1 MSLPSLTPEDVIKKL
16 RERAPSDRI
25 VDVERRVTPSTIY
38 ANERLFGVPVYAF
51 GEGYKGQ
58 YLRHSYYDATPTE
71 RVWQIELG
79 TVSIYGER
87 KGKVYPLFA
96 NGFPTSYVFSV
107 PPNEFEGFW
116 AEQMNTLD
124 VIEVKE
130 SQIINLD
137 RATQLKDSI
146 LIIDRFDLLRTTA
159 SRSLPEGIVKAL
171 QTLLKEPYRS
181 LLSHEDLTYI
191 EYLLRMNAGI
201 TLPSDIIDDL
211 VEKNRIIESMQRAVW
226 EYQRRIHDYETNMN
240 IYRSENTKYYQLV
253 SEYSHEF
260 SRISVEL
267 TNAQKQLIRLKN
279 DLEISMREAQTLEDA
294 KKMLI
299 NALAIAN
306 QLTDELNK
314 LNMTARST
322 AETILQTSETYNAI
336 VSKMKEVEFR
346 EATKDLEKRDKKV
359 GAPEGKEEKKGASA
373 SVKKK
378 EGEESE

>member
-1 MSLPSLTPEDVIKKL
+1 MSFPLLTPEDVIRRL
-16 RERAPSDRI
+16 RERAPSDHV
-25 VDVERRVTPSTIY
+25 VDVERRLTPSTVY
-38 ANERLFGVPVYAF
+38 ANERLFGLPVYAF

-79 TVSIYGER
+79 RVTIYGEMD
-87 KGKVYPLFA
+87 GKVYSLFE
-96 NGFPTSYVFSV
+96 NGFPTAYVFTI
-107 PPNEFEGFW
+107 PPDKFEGFW

-146 LIIDRFDLLRTTA
+146 IILDRFDLLRKTA

-171 QTLLKEPYRS
+171 QTLLKEPFRS
-181 LLSHEDLTYI
+181 LLSHEELTYI
-191 EYLLRMNAGI
+191 DELLKMNAGI
-201 TLPSDIIDDL
+201 TLPSDVIDDL

-240 IYRSENTKYYQLV
+240 IYRSENIKYYQLV
-253 SEYSHEF
+253 SEYTHEF

-314 LNMTARST
+314 LNMVAITT
-322 AETILQTSETYNAI
+322 AETVRQTSETYTEI
-336 VSKMKEVEFR
+336 VSKAKDVEYEKTLEKLKKEGKQI
-346 EATKDLEKRDKKV
+346 EATK
-359 GAPEGKEEKKGASA
+359 GKEEKKGAGA

-378 EGEESE
+378 EGAESE